1 MCCALTK
8 HTQNFST
15 QNLKDLQK
23 ICKKM
28 KKKYM
33 QIKLFYWKFFKVQF
47 FGVIFFTKLHFPF
60 IIAL

>member
-1 MCCALTK
+1 M
-8 HTQNFST
+8 Q
-15 QNLKDLQK
+15 KDE
-23 ICKKM
+23 
-28 KKKYM
+28 KKYM